1 MDAQNIILEC
11 RDLSVGYTIRN
22 QQRVVQS
29 HLNMVLKRGE
39 LTCLL
44 GANGMGKSTLLRTLA
59 GVQSPL
65 GGELWVN
72 GKLLSGYSERERSRQ
87 IGIVLTDRTMA
98 GGLSVYDLVALG
110 RQPYTNFL
118 GHLSREDDAVIRKSL
133 EAVGMMHKAG
143 SYVAELSDGERQKA
157 MIAKA

>member
-1 MDAQNIILEC
+1 
-11 RDLSVGYTIRN
+11 
-22 QQRVVQS
+22 
-29 HLNMVLKRGE
+29 
-39 LTCLL
+39 
-44 GANGMGKSTLLRTLA
+44 MGKSTLLRTLA

-118 GHLSREDDAVIRKSL
+118 GHLNREDDAVIRKSL

-157 MIAKA
+157 SGRFHSGAASGDKTARGPARAHHLPFRLRAAIFAPGSYGFSLS